1 MSRSNNQSLIRSG
14 SRIVVNKIALGVM
27 LLLVMVMVIGLFS
40 IIQEK
45 NRTRLDSLKELE
57 GKADIFDA
65 VLLGEKEKL
74 QIVSGIVEELT
85 GKFVGFLDYNKIQAI
100 SVMLQEIAAK
110 QHVDIVLMF
119 DENRKLLATNNFTS
133 FPVDSE
139 IYEHVS
145 LRSSKKGGVYAL
157 PTSVVKD
164 FGINLHESHSL
175 YYSVALKANIP
186 LIDDVGDASG
196 YVVLLKILSCN
207 EKWIQ
212 KLREILNTD
221 FVFFDKR
228 KAVLFSSFYRH
239 DIPYP
244 EDQQIEAA
252 GRTYLT
258 KTVPFY
264 DAELHLLGE
273 LVILKDDT
281 LKSVGLKRELLKLIL
296 PVILAMVLFIATIE
310 DTTKRR
316 RAEQEL
322 AEYHQQL
329 EKIVKKRTRQLE
341 IANREL
347 KDFAYIVSHD
357 LKAPL
362 RAISQLAGWIVE
374 DHQDVLNDDGREQ
387 LELLL
392 NRVKRMHSLIEGILQ
407 YSRIGRVRETVTEID
422 VAEMLNELVEFIGS
436 PDHVNVIWDPDLPVI
451 WAERVRIFQLFQ
463 NLLSNSIKFM
473 DKGDGLVRVSCQNL
487 GGFYHFSVA
496 DNGPGIKEEY
506 FDKVFQ
512 IFQCLAPRDE
522 HESTGIG
529 LSLVKKIVELY
540 NGEIWIES
548 TVGQGAI
555 FHFTLD
561 KSIVGNEPNLA
572 EEKGLS

>member
-1 MSRSNNQSLIRSG
+1 MIPNNKKSFNRPG
-14 SRIVVNKIALGVM
+14 NRIVINKIALGVM
-27 LLLVMVMVIGLFS
+27 LLLVVVMVMGLFS
-40 IIQEK
+40 IVQEK
-45 NRTRLDSLKELE
+45 NRTRQTSLKELE
-57 GKADIFDA
+57 GKAEILDA

-100 SVMLQEIAAK
+100 GVMLQEIAAK
-110 QHVDIVLMF
+110 QHIDIVLLF

-133 FPVDSE
+133 FPVDDE
-139 IYEHVS
+139 IYEKVS

-157 PTSVVKD
+157 PTSVVND
-164 FGINLHESHSL
+164 FAIPLHETHSTF
-175 YYSVALKANIP
+175 YSVALKSTIP

-196 YVVLLKILSCN
+196 YVVLLKVLSCN
-207 EKWIQ
+207 EKWIN

-221 FVFFDKR
+221 FVFFDNR
-228 KAVLFSSFYRH
+228 KEVLFSSFYRH

-244 EDQQIEAA
+244 EDQQIVAA
-252 GRTYLT
+252 GRSYLT
-258 KTVPFY
+258 RTMPFY
-264 DAELHLLGE
+264 DAELRIFGE

-329 EKIVKKRTRQLE
+329 EEIVKRRTRQLE

-362 RAISQLAGWIVE
+362 RAISQLAGWIAE
-374 DHQDVLNDDGREQ
+374 DHQELLSEDGQEQ
-387 LELLL
+387 LDLLL

-422 VAEMLNELVEFIGS
+422 VAEMLTELVEFIGTPES
-436 PDHVNVIWDPDLPVI
+436 VRVVLDPDLPVI

-473 DKGDGLVRVSCQNL
+473 DKKAGLIHVSCQNL
-487 GGFYHFSVA
+487 GGFYHFSVT

-506 FDKVFQ
+506 FDKVFE

-529 LSLVKKIVELY
+529 LSLVKKIVGLY

-548 TVGQGAI
+548 TVGQGTV

-561 KSIVGNEPNLA
+561 KSVVGKEPDSSA
-572 EEKGLS
+572 DKGLS